1 MPSRQEAPA
10 ARPALSRRELAAAG
24 IALIER
30 DGLDA
35 LTMRRLAAE
44 LGFAPMSLYTH
55 VRSRDDLI
63 DAIVEQLIERLDL
76 SGGKPSAPAAD
87 WRELVRRTLGSYRD
101 LAVALPRSFE
111 LLALAPYDAAPVAPH
126 LQATIERLEAAGLGA
141 EAARQILGI
150 IDGYASGFLVVW
162 ARSGRPGGGAH
173 GEAVG
178 ESPTG
183 VAALRDLDMYDRGI
197 DAIIAGLDATLVRGG
212 QDGRA

>member
-55 VRSRDDLI
+55 VRSRDDLV
-63 DAIVEQLIERLDL
+63 DAIVEQLIERLDPGDAVDA
-76 SGGKPSAPAAD
+76 SAAD

-111 LLALAPYDAAPVAPH
+111 LLALAPYDAAPVTPH
-126 LQATIERLEAAGLGA
+126 LLATIARLEAAGLA
-141 EAARQILGI
+141 PEAAREILGI
-150 IDGYASGFLVVW
+150 VDGYASGFLVVW
-162 ARSGRPGGGAH
+162 ARSRETAAAG
-173 GEAVG
+173 VD
-178 ESPTG
+178 G
-183 VAALRDLDMYDRGI
+183 VAALRDLAMFDRGI

-212 QDGRA
+212 PGGRP